1 MIAVLEG
8 GGPLFCPFFRALS
21 FPNIFFVYLS
31 NSLSLWAVLQTL
43 PEETYNSPAL
53 PRAVHKVATNYR
65 EAGVSDHALMLFGI
79 GDGGG
84 GPGTEHLERL
94 QRLKNMAGLSP
105 VRQESA
111 TQFFEKWETQSNDFP
126 TWVGEL
132 YLEKHQG
139 TFTTNAATKKG
150 NRAMEIALREL
161 ELISVQLMLATSS
174 TCSADSDDCYPH
186 DELQL
191 LWREVLLYQFHDI
204 LPGSSIKRVYDECEE
219 RYGQMLQAVG
229 LMTAQRRQ
237 RLLEIHVGVSDQ
249 AVVAAEGASAS
260 STSGPV
266 LWNTLSWE
274 RNEWIQHGQIWL
286 HATVPGLG
294 AASTSVDTPLL
305 AKAQGALLASDE
317 MIENDLLRVKFDL
330 SSGSL
335 CSIFDK
341 QHGREVL
348 SGDAS
353 LGNRLAV
360 YLDDGD
366 AWDFPMDCELPV
378 QLYGQ
383 PQLIGTCRSV
393 LSATNST
400 LRL

>member
-1 MIAVLEG
+1 M
-8 GGPLFCPFFRALS
+8 
-21 FPNIFFVYLS
+21 S
-31 NSLSLWAVLQTL
+31 NSLSPWTVLQTL

-53 PRAVHKVATNYR
+53 PRAVHKVSTNYR

-111 TQFFEKWETQSNDFP
+111 AQFFDKWETQSNDFP

-150 NRAMEIALREL
+150 NRAMEVALREL
-161 ELISVQLMLATSS
+161 ELVSVQVMLATPNR
-174 TCSADSDDCYPH
+174 ADSDDCYPH
-186 DELQL
+186 DELQH

-219 RYGQMLQAVG
+219 RYEQMLQAVG
-229 LMTAQRRQ
+229 LMTAQRRE
-237 RLLEIHVGVSDQ
+237 RLLELSVGVPSQ
-249 AVVAAEGASAS
+249 TVVAIGASAS
-260 STSGPV
+260 PTDGPV

-274 RNEWIQHGQIWL
+274 RSEWTQHGQAWL

-294 AASTSVDTPLL
+294 AASASVDTALL
-305 AKAQGALLASDE
+305 ATAQGALLANDE
-317 MIENDLLRVKFDL
+317 VIENDILRVIFDP
-330 SSGSL
+330 SSGSI

-348 SGDAS
+348 SGDAG

-366 AWDFPMDCELPV
+366 AWDFPMDCEQSV
-378 QLYGQ
+378 Q
-383 PQLIGTCRSV
+383 
-393 LSATNST
+393 SATVSRY
-400 LRL
+400 LLFSSECD

>member
-1 MIAVLEG
+1 M
-8 GGPLFCPFFRALS
+8 
-21 FPNIFFVYLS
+21 S
-31 NSLSLWAVLQTL
+31 NSLSLWTVLQTL

-65 EAGVSDHALMLFGI
+65 EAGVSDHALLLFGI

-105 VRQESA
+105 VRQETA
-111 TQFFEKWETQSNDFP
+111 AQFFEKWETQSNDFP

-150 NRAMEIALREL
+150 NRAMEHALREL
-161 ELISVQLMLATSS
+161 ELVSVQVMLATSNR
-174 TCSADSDDCYPH
+174 ADSDECYPH
-186 DELQL
+186 DELQQ

-219 RYGQMLQAVG
+219 RYEQMLQAVG
-229 LMTAQRRQ
+229 LMTAQRRE
-237 RLLEIHVGVSDQ
+237 RLLELSVGVPAQ
-249 AVVAAEGASAS
+249 TVVAAVGASAS
-260 STSGPV
+260 PTDGPV
-266 LWNTLSWE
+266 FWNTLSWE
-274 RNEWIQHGQIWL
+274 RSEWTKHGQTWL

-294 AASTSVDTPLL
+294 AASASVDTALLSKAQCVLL
-305 AKAQGALLASDE
+305 ANDE
-317 MIENDLLRVKFDL
+317 MIENDLLRVTFDP
-330 SSGSL
+330 SSGSI

-341 QHGREVL
+341 QYGREVL
-348 SGDAS
+348 SGDAG

-366 AWDFPMDCELPV
+366 AWDFPMDCE
-378 QLYGQ
+378 QSIQ
-383 PQLIGTCRSV
+383 SGTADRYSLFSSECD
-393 LSATNST
+393 
-400 LRL
+400 